1 MKAIL
6 YQIQRIFIGLF
17 FTKDFVHHSIEQADK
32 EEMMLALFCRLLE
45 RVFQSTFQKRYRHRR
60 RHVKHFT
67 TSRHLAVVAIIR
79 EFTLHQ
85 RLAVIN
91 AARIFA
97 NRVLHILC
105 KERFEP
111 EFSGLVRK
119 VTTESHSL
127 VAREKRRIAL
137 GANT

>member
-1 MKAIL
+1 ME
-6 YQIQRIFIGLF
+6 
-17 FTKDFVHHSIEQADK
+17 H
-32 EEMMLALFCRLLE
+32 LA
-45 RVFQSTFQKRYRHRR
+45 
-60 RHVKHFT
+60 
-67 TSRHLAVVAIIR
+67 TSRHLAIVAIIR
-79 EFTLHQ
+79 ELSRHQ
-85 RLAVIN
+85 GFAVIN

-105 KERFEP
+105 KERLEP